1 MGYNPVPYDF
11 ASHQAHFQFLDPK
24 TIESAIVKMNA
35 MFDEMKKK
43 FEDAIEELKEGL
55 ELNDH
60 SMAQL
65 QQIYNAM
72 TDYNKKFESHLMA
85 LIPELSHNTAEHNN
99 LIKRRHSCRD
109 KYMTLYYFHQEL
121 WDLIKESVSL
131 TEEQRNILG
140 KLNQKYREATN
151 DCST

>member
-11 ASHQAHFQFLDPK
+11 ASHQAHFQVPDRK
-24 TIESAIVKMNA
+24 MIESAIVKMNA

-55 ELNDH
+55 GLNDN
-60 SMAQL
+60 SMARL

-72 TDYNKKFESHLMA
+72 TDYNKKFESHLTA
-85 LIPELSHNTAEHNN
+85 SISKSSHNTEEHNN
-99 LIKRRHSCRD
+99 LIDQRYDCQGKFW
-109 KYMTLYYFHQEL
+109 TLYYFQEDL

-140 KLNQKYREATN
+140 KLNQKYKEAMN
-151 DCST
+151 DRSA